1 MVMTVIALAGVAVA
15 FVYGI
20 YLGVGIAEKPRKKK
34 PGIFEDKD
42 RWWEDDGR

>member
-1 MVMTVIALAGVAVA
+1 MVMTVIALAGVVVA

-20 YLGVGIAEKPRKKK
+20 YLGVGIATQPKKKK
-34 PGIFEDKD
+34 PEIFIDKD